1 MRIGSHFMELL
12 QGLDSVHE
20 AIDFSLADLLDD
32 LVAAGMGA
40 QDRPDLVDFVLEDEV
55 VPLVDF

>member
-1 MRIGSHFMELL
+1 MELL

-20 AIDFSLADLLDD
+20 AIDFPLADLLDD
-32 LVAAGMGA
+32 LVPAGMGA

>member
-1 MRIGSHFMELL
+1 MELL
-12 QGLDSVHE
+12 QSLDSVHE
-20 AIDFSLADLLDD
+20 AIDFPLADLLDD